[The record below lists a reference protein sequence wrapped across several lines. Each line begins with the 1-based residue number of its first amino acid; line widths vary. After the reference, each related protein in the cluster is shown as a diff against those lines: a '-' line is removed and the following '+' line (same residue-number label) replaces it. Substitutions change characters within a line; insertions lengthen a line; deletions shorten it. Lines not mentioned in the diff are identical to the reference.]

1 MLTWF
6 VLHVMTHGHTQNQ
19 MSGNAHLDAGG
30 AIFFSTSTVGQ
41 KKKKCLPPL
50 QVQLLSAMTAESF
63 TPKHE
68 TASQYQ
74 FPFI

>member
-41 KKKKCLPPL
+41 KKKKMFASTP
-50 QVQLLSAMTAESF
+50 SAIVISNDGREFYSKT
-63 TPKHE
+63 
-68 TASQYQ
+68 
-74 FPFI
+74 